1 MWREWIK
8 PALIA
13 LVVCVLVV
21 GGTAVWFSKRLPP
34 NIVTVD
40 IQALVQAQQAKS
52 TDEASVTR
60 FAKRL
65 SEAVNA
71 LQEDC
76 DCVVLNKA
84 ALLAGP
90 EGERTEWVR
99 ERVFP

>member
-8 PALIA
+8 PMLIS

-21 GGTAVWFSKRLPP
+21 GGTAVWFSRRLPP
-34 NIVTVD
+34 KILTVD
-40 IQALVQAQQAKS
+40 IQALVQEQQAKS
-52 TDEASVTR
+52 THETNVAT

-76 DCVVLNKA
+76 GCVVLNKA

-90 EGERTEWVR
+90 DEEHTEWIR
-99 ERVFP
+99 ERVFH